1 MYTRYNNANEICHG
15 LWLGDHVSS
24 ENFNFLRQKQI
35 KLVINC
41 TKDLQ
46 IPEEYKILSINA
58 IRLPLTDN
66 SITVDS
72 KILNDNIDGTENAI
86 HYYLSNGAHVL
97 VHCYAGRQRSATIV
111 AYYLMKRYFF
121 GNYDSVFFYIQQQ
134 RPVAFTPSHRLKDYL
149 KKRFQKKY
157 LLSK

>member
-1 MYTRYNNANEICHG
+1 M
-15 LWLGDHVSS
+15 
-24 ENFNFLRQKQI
+24 KQNKI

-41 TKDLQ
+41 TNDLQ
-46 IPEEYKILSINA
+46 IPNEYKFLSIHT
-58 IRLPLTDN
+58 IRLPLTDI
-66 SITVDS
+66 SIKLDS
-72 KILNDNIDGTENAI
+72 KILNDNIDNTENAI
-86 HYYLSNGAHVL
+86 YNYISNGANVL